1 MNPLRWSIKLA
12 IGTSILLACSPAQA
26 VIRLVVE
33 QVGNDVVVTGSGS
46 AITGGL
52 NSAGDITDFTNVL
65 TDSQSYAGPAA
76 FADGSVTFWNGLSGP
91 QLFGSDPAVTEN
103 PDQATS
109 TGQLFGI
116 FATGSNGSA
125 QLVLPTGYSSGA
137 SLSGTSTFTS
147 RTLAQLGFTSGQ
159 VFTWSWG
166 SGATADRLNLE
177 VNPVPAPL
185 PMLLSAAFFSGISRL
200 RRLSKRLHS

>member
-1 MNPLRWSIKLA
+1 MMTNRWLIKLPVYA
-12 IGTSILLACSPAQA
+12 SILLACSPAQA

-46 AITGGL
+46 ANTISL
-52 NSAGDITDFTNVL
+52 NSDGDITDFTNVL
-65 TDSQSYAGPAA
+65 TDSQVYAGPAA
-76 FADGSVTFWNGLSGP
+76 FDNGLVKFWNGLSGP
-91 QLFGSDPAVTEN
+91 QIFGSDPDVTEN
-103 PDQATS
+103 PEQATS

-116 FATGSNGSA
+116 KAGSA
-125 QLVLPTGYSSGA
+125 QLVLPLGYISGA

-159 VFTWSWG
+159 VTTWSWG
-166 SGATADRLNLE
+166 SDTTADSLSLE
-177 VNPVPAPL
+177 VSPVPAPL
-185 PMLLSAAFFSGISRL
+185 PMLLSSAFFGSIPRL